1 MKKRLCF
8 LFVSMILVF
17 SACSS
22 SDQVLSTEVIEE
34 EAEATE
40 KKEDQ
45 EVGLIACYDDQVM
58 EILDGS
64 ISGDTLTVQI
74 RFTNNSS
81 EGFYAYESFA
91 CIAYQDGKELEEV
104 TDINDDEMGVE
115 LIREV
120 KDGASIEGEYK
131 FTITGDSNIEFF
143 ICTPTAEQ
151 DVLAKKVF
159 TQVESDE
166 MSEEKSNESSVS
178 VPEVVECDVELYD
191 GEYGKLT
198 LIAISSEGFIFD
210 YENTSSI
217 ELSLYSQF
225 LTVDGVQ
232 YNDGWID
239 DELYYG
245 GIADDVSVGMPFRCG
260 FYIPNNNVNASS
272 VAGQIQVCEYPEGT
286 VLGVIAFN
294 VGLNGGEPFDQPAQ
308 GQELYNGEFGVLTL
322 TSVADTGFYFT
333 YKNTSSQ
340 DYALYSEFLTVDGV
354 QYDDEWIDDDTYYGG
369 IMDNVSPDMTY
380 NCSFHIPDNNVEASK
395 IAGQIQVT
403 DYPEGTVLG
412 NIVFNTEIDLK

>member
-22 SDQVLSTEVIEE
+22 SDQVSSTEVIEE
-34 EAEATE
+34 EEAAE

-81 EGFYAYESFA
+81 EGVYAYESFA

-166 MSEEKSNESSVS
+166 MSEEKSN
-178 VPEVVECDVELYD
+178 
-191 GEYGKLT
+191 
-198 LIAISSEGFIFD
+198 
-210 YENTSSI
+210 
-217 ELSLYSQF
+217 
-225 LTVDGVQ
+225 
-232 YNDGWID
+232 
-239 DELYYG
+239 
-245 GIADDVSVGMPFRCG
+245 
-260 FYIPNNNVNASS
+260 
-272 VAGQIQVCEYPEGT
+272 
-286 VLGVIAFN
+286 
-294 VGLNGGEPFDQPAQ
+294 
-308 GQELYNGEFGVLTL
+308 
-322 TSVADTGFYFT
+322 
-333 YKNTSSQ
+333 
-340 DYALYSEFLTVDGV
+340 
-354 QYDDEWIDDDTYYGG
+354 
-369 IMDNVSPDMTY
+369 
-380 NCSFHIPDNNVEASK
+380 
-395 IAGQIQVT
+395 
-403 DYPEGTVLG
+403 
-412 NIVFNTEIDLK
+412 

>member
-1 MKKRLCF
+1 MKKRICF

-22 SDQVLSTEVIEE
+22 SDPVSSTEVIEE
-34 EAEATE
+34 KAEAAE

-81 EGFYAYESFA
+81 EGVYAYESFA

-166 MSEEKSNESSVS
+166 MFEEKSN
-178 VPEVVECDVELYD
+178 
-191 GEYGKLT
+191 
-198 LIAISSEGFIFD
+198 
-210 YENTSSI
+210 
-217 ELSLYSQF
+217 
-225 LTVDGVQ
+225 
-232 YNDGWID
+232 
-239 DELYYG
+239 
-245 GIADDVSVGMPFRCG
+245 
-260 FYIPNNNVNASS
+260 
-272 VAGQIQVCEYPEGT
+272 
-286 VLGVIAFN
+286 
-294 VGLNGGEPFDQPAQ
+294 
-308 GQELYNGEFGVLTL
+308 
-322 TSVADTGFYFT
+322 
-333 YKNTSSQ
+333 
-340 DYALYSEFLTVDGV
+340 
-354 QYDDEWIDDDTYYGG
+354 
-369 IMDNVSPDMTY
+369 
-380 NCSFHIPDNNVEASK
+380 
-395 IAGQIQVT
+395 
-403 DYPEGTVLG
+403 
-412 NIVFNTEIDLK
+412 